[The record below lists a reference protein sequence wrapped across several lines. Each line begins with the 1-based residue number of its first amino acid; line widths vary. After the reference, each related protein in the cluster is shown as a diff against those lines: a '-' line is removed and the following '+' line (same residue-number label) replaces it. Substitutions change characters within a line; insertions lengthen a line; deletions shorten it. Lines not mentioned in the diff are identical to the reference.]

1 MTTKIKAIKCRLII
15 DGKAVSAIE
24 KHYDKD
30 DIPKTHRG
38 VNFGCL
44 VMLKDYSASND
55 SNIAL
60 SFKHVRNIE
69 QALSHKIAEYLQGRY
84 EPEIKEINLSFIDA
98 NSVDQKI
105 GFTLTKIYK

>member
-15 DGKAVSAIE
+15 DGEAVSAIE
-24 KHYDKD
+24 KRYDKD
-30 DIPKTHRG
+30 DMPKTHRD

-60 SFKHVRNIE
+60 SFKHIRNIE
-69 QALSHKIAEYLQGRY
+69 QALSHKTAEYLQGRY
-84 EPEIKEINLSFIDA
+84 EPEIKEINLSFIDT
-98 NSVDQKI
+98 NGVDQKI